1 MQIIFGVIYFYFM
14 PWVEFSLVSINMG
27 SNTWIWGLLVILIQ
41 LASYVLTGLSMY
53 EIAKNRGFQNPWLA
67 WIPYVAQFYLLGKIA
82 DDICYRNGKKKSY
95 RTVMLVFMIAVAC
108 LVVVRSIVNR
118 LAAEQLNAFMT
129 EQQAFATVLP
139 AQILTGI
146 FIGVLAAALVF
157 QLICLYRVYKE
168 YAPNQTVVFLILSIF
183 FAIFRPIALTVVRGR
198 VGQSIASP
206 PGVWENGVFR
216 PYVNPA
222 NPYGGYQQG
231 QPQQGQ
237 PFGQA
242 GFSPYTQPP
251 QPGYN
256 PYYQPTQ
263 PGQPQQGQRPYAG
276 SPSYGSGQPQ
286 GTSPFAPPPERQN
299 PDFSAGDATKEQK
312 AGSFGDLQ
320 RRQQDGGDSARR

>member
-1 MQIIFGVIYFYFM
+1 MVCLTMFVLTQWLPHSGLYGKYYADA
-14 PWVEFSLVSINMG
+14 
-27 SNTWIWGLLVILIQ
+27 NTKILLVFLLWVFLFVAVLI
-41 LASYVLTGLSMY
+41 
-53 EIAKNRGFQNPWLA
+53 
-67 WIPYVAQFYLLGKIA
+67 
-82 DDICYRNGKKKSY
+82 
-95 RTVMLVFMIAVAC
+95 
-108 LVVVRSIVNR
+108 
-118 LAAEQLNAFMT
+118 AF
-129 EQQAFATVLP
+129 
-139 AQILTGI
+139 
-146 FIGVLAAALVF
+146 
-157 QLICLYRVYKE
+157 
-168 YAPNQTVVFLILSIF
+168 VVFLYITLYQIYKKYSPDEAVLYLLLSIF
-183 FAIFRPIALTVVRGR
+183 VGLVLSAVFLFVIRDR
-198 VGQSIASP
+198 VGRSIAYP

-216 PYVNPA
+216 PYYINPA